1 MGDHLDFGMP
11 LDEAMQTQR
20 AIRRLKPDPVSG
32 ELISKLIEAATKA
45 PSGGDRQPWA
55 FVVIRDPATRQK
67 IGEWYLDAW
76 NQTYGAAPREAIER
90 LPANQIRV
98 LRSAEHLARHL
109 AEAPVLI
116 LACVRVAAPPG
127 SAPGVATASH
137 YGSIFP
143 AVQNLLL
150 AARGLGLG
158 ATLTTLHR
166 LHEQDVKDLLGIP
179 ANVEAVALIPVGH
192 PIGRYGPT
200 KRRPVEDV
208 VNYDRWG
215 SSKA

>member
-1 MGDHLDFGMP
+1 MAQEIGLF
-11 LDEAMQTQR
+11 EAMYTQR
-20 AIRRLKPDPVSG
+20 AIRRLKPDPVSDD
-32 ELISKLIEAATKA
+32 LIYKLIEAATKA

-76 NQTYGAAPREAIER
+76 NQTYGVVPHEARER
-90 LPANQIRV
+90 LPAKFTRV
-98 LRSAEHLARHL
+98 LRSAEHLAHHL

-116 LACVRVAAPPG
+116 LACARHAAPPG
-127 SAPGVATASH
+127 SPPGVAAASH

-179 ANVEAVALIPVGH
+179 ANVETVALIPVGH

-200 KRRPVEDV
+200 RRRPVEEV
-208 VNYDRWG
+208 VHDERWD

>member
-1 MGDHLDFGMP
+1 MAEEIGLF
-11 LDEAMQTQR
+11 EAMYTQR

-55 FVVIRDPATRQK
+55 FIVIGDPATRQK

-127 SAPGVATASH
+127 SPAGVATASH

-200 KRRPVEDV
+200 KRRPVDDV
-208 VNYDRWG
+208 VHYDRWG
-215 SSKA
+215 NSKA

>member
-1 MGDHLDFGMP
+1 MAEEIGLF
-11 LDEAMQTQR
+11 EAMYTQR

-55 FVVIRDPATRQK
+55 FVVIRDPATKQK
-67 IGEWYLDAW
+67 IGGWYLDAW

-109 AEAPVLI
+109 AQAPVLI
-116 LACVRVAAPPG
+116 LACVRVASPPG
-127 SAPGVATASH
+127 SAPGVAAASH

-192 PIGRYGPT
+192 PISKYGPT
-200 KRRPVEDV
+200 KRRPVDDV
-208 VNYDRWG
+208 VHYDRWG